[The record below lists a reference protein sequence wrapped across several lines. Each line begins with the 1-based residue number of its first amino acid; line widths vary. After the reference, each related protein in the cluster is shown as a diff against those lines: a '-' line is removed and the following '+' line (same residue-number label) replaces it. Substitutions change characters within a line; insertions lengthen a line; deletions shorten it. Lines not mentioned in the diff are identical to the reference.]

1 MSFDI
6 YGLGTKDATTDII
19 SGTVTRD
26 KVTRNIF
33 SFIHYDNFVIEPL
46 DSSYSSAKVNYKFNV
61 FRTTPTILSYYTYTG
76 NGDSNFEIHLD
87 SNAKFKNPD
96 DVRLVLMNRLNYYQ
110 YKVFSPNIA
119 YDGWVRFRINF
130 YSDLYGNNTSYYL
143 QLTDKDHTNPTT
155 WTEDVFTNLFNFTP
169 SGGST
174 KYKVTSTLSN
184 CTLTPTDTE
193 IDEGTVT
200 DFIVTANSGYTFN
213 TAPTLNGEAMEK
225 TSDTV
230 YHKSITVNAD
240 VDIIATANKIPVTY
254 SITANGTNGTVTPT
268 QFTEG
273 VETVVTLNASDGYEF
288 QTGLMAPYID
298 FTDDDSNNI
307 SMTRVSNTQYTYT
320 IPTSIRH
327 NATVT
332 FYTKAIT
339 KPTFTVA
346 YDLTNCT
353 SDETR
358 TSFEQGSEVSFTVTA
373 NSGYHF
379 DTAPT
384 IGNLTMTKVSDT
396 EYYRSITITENV
408 TLTATA
414 VEDSKPIVTK
424 NIVNSGSNVT
434 VTPTTYTVGES
445 TTITATA
452 NNGYDFKNSTPYVEY
467 ETSSGETTNPNMT
480 KVSDTVYTYDI
491 PTTVN
496 TDITVYANAS
506 PIIVYR
512 IDLTSNVTNSTA
524 TAKINGVDATTWT
537 DGDTIVFDV
546 VADTNYTFS
555 VAPFLKLDVS
565 QVGATDELTMDKVSD
580 EHYTYSLNTTNQLY
594 HTITVHS
601 TPIAK
606 TPVSEKYGLT
616 STYIVN
622 DDIVNAIAYNR
633 FDKSPYDLTDVYQDL
648 TTFINDYYVVP
659 FDVTSDVLQAFV
671 ISDKTIATSCPVV
684 AEDVVTKTVL
694 DKLELKDVI
703 QDTVITIDLPYNG
716 LVEIDSNY
724 YLQSE
729 TLSVTISL
737 NLITGDATYKI
748 YSNETLVTEVSCK
761 TKVRIPFATSES
773 VYNKLEVSD
782 YYTNITSEEIT
793 VTTYNPNYIDTIVTV
808 DEIKKVNE
816 MTDYFVGSLYDLEL
830 RDRYK
835 ELVNNEIRKGVY
847 VNG

>member
-1 MSFDI
+1 MYSINYLPNVTVKGYSGNSTDDTYNYLKSI
-6 YGLGTKDATTDII
+6 TIKTSDDVEHKLEVVHPARAQLYNICKDVLSTYVI
-19 SGTVTRD
+19 SSIT
-26 KVTRNIF
+26 F
-33 SFIHYDNFVIEPL
+33 ELL
-46 DSSYSSAKVNYKFNV
+46 DEYQFNK
-61 FRTTPTILSYYTYTG
+61 RTTISIG
-76 NGDSNFEIHLD
+76 
-87 SNAKFKNPD
+87 
-96 DVRLVLMNRLNYYQ
+96 
-110 YKVFSPNIA
+110 
-119 YDGWVRFRINF
+119 RFRN
-130 YSDLYGNNTSYYL
+130 SDNSNYGKNIEFVVNKGDTTGTCTLSDDDIGSGALSTKTIWNRNQDGIL
-143 QLTDKDHTNPTT
+143 QTRGIDLGDYTEPRQSTT
-155 WTEDVFTNLFNFTP
+155 
-169 SGGST
+169 T
-174 KYKVTSTLSN
+174 KYKITSTLNN
-184 CTLTPTDTE
+184 CTLSPTDTE
-193 IDEGTVT
+193 IAEGSVT
-200 DFIVTANSGYTFN
+200 DFIVTANNGYTFN
-213 TAPTLNGEAMEK
+213 TAPTLNGEPMEK

-240 VDIIATANKIPVTY
+240 VEIIATADKIPVIYT
-254 SITANGTNGTVTPT
+254 ITSNGKNGTVSPT

-273 VETVVTLNASDGYEF
+273 IETVVTLNASDGYEF
-288 QTGLMAPYID
+288 QTGIMAPYID
-298 FTDDDSNNI
+298 FTDDDSDNI
-307 SMTRVSNTQYTYT
+307 SMTMVSNTQYTYT

-332 FYTKAIT
+332 FYTKEIT
-339 KPTFTVA
+339 KPTFTVT
-346 YDLTNCT
+346 YNLTNCT

-358 TSFEQGSEVSFTVTA
+358 TSFEQGSDVSFTVTA
-373 NSGYHF
+373 NNGYHF
-379 DTAPT
+379 DTPPT
-384 IGNLTMTKVSDT
+384 IGSLTMTKVSDT

-414 VEDSKPIVTK
+414 VEDSKPVITK
-424 NIVNSGSNVT
+424 NIINSGSNVT
-434 VTPTTYTVGES
+434 VTPTTYTVGEE

-452 NNGYDFKNSTPYVEY
+452 KDGYDFKNSTPYVEY
-467 ETSSGETTNPNMT
+467 ETSSGETTNLNMT
-480 KVSDTVYTYDI
+480 KVSDTVYTYVI
-491 PTTVN
+491 PTTVSS
-496 TDITVYANAS
+496 DITVYANAS
-506 PIIVYR
+506 PVIVYR

-524 TAKINGVDATTWT
+524 TAKVNGIDVTTWT

-546 VADTNYTFS
+546 TADVGYTYS

-565 QVGATDELTMDKVSD
+565 QVGATDELTMNKVTD
-580 EHYTYSLNTTNQLY
+580 EHYTYSLNTANQLY

-659 FDVTSDVLQAFV
+659 FEVTSDVTQAFV
-671 ISDKTIATSCPVV
+671 ISDKTIVNSCPVV
-684 AEDVVTKTVL
+684 AEDVVTKTVI
-694 DKLELKDVI
+694 DKLELQDII
-703 QDTVITIDLPYNG
+703 QDSIITIDLPYNG

-724 YLQSE
+724 FLKSE

-748 YSNETLVTEVSCK
+748 YSNDSLVTEVSCK

-782 YYTNITSEEIT
+782 YYTNITSEDIT
-793 VTTYNPNYIDTIVTV
+793 ITTYNPSYIDTIVAV
-808 DEIKKVNE
+808 DEIKEVNE
-816 MTDYFVGSLYDLEL
+816 MTDYFVGNLYDLEL

-835 ELVNNEIRKGVY
+835 ELVNNEIKKGVY